1 MSYKFRIT
9 SVVTEPSGSSLK
21 GIYASFE
28 VRDSNGSGIIAVDS
42 ANMTQ
47 LEGFEPIYA
56 DSAALQAR
64 TQTQLFNDFYRN
76 DSIGAEILVV
86 IGEILQ
92 TKVEAEVEEQ
102 QPVHRTIEDITDQNS
117 ITIVP

>member
-1 MSYKFRIT
+1 MPYKFRIT
-9 SVVTEPSGSSLK
+9 SVVTEPSGGSLK

-42 ANMTQ
+42 ANMSQ

-76 DSIGAEILVV
+76 DSIGAEILIAV
-86 IGEILQ
+86 GEILQ
-92 TKVEAEVEEQ
+92 GRLDEEVEEQ
-102 QPVHRTIEDITDQNS
+102 APVLRTIRGITDQTS